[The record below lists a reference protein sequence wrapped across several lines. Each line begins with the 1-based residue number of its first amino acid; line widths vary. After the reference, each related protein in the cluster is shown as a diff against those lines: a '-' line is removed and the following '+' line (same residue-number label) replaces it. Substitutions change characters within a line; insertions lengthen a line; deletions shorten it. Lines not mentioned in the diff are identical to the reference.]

1 MLKKV
6 FFILCLVVC
15 VGVLFFPGCKTADP
29 ANYTLTVSVGDGI
42 SGTPATGSYSYVE
55 NDVVNYS
62 YTAQAGYGNLAVTL
76 DGAPVANAGVI
87 TMTASHT
94 LAVTAVI
101 DVRGLWTGLFY
112 YQTDDCYFTVT
123 FSGGVLS
130 GATYGMFDFEGT
142 YVNGNFT
149 LSGNDIEFNLIYPS
163 GNNELACT
171 GTLSN
176 PNAMSG
182 DWIWY
187 HNDIEEVKGTL
198 DRAR

>member
-1 MLKKV
+1 M
-6 FFILCLVVC
+6 CLLVC
-15 VGVLFFPGCKTADP
+15 VGILFFPGCKTADP
-29 ANYTLTVSVGDGI
+29 ASYTLTVSVSNGVIGI
-42 SGTPATGSYSYVE
+42 PATGSYSYAE
-55 NDVVNYS
+55 NDTVSYNYS
-62 YTAQAGYGNLAVTL
+62 AQAGYGNLAVTL
-76 DGAPVANAGVI
+76 DGAPVANSGVI

-101 DVRGLWTGLFY
+101 DVRGIWTGRFY
-112 YQTDDCYFTVT
+112 YLGDDCYFTVT

-130 GATYGMFDFEGT
+130 GATYGMFDWEGA

-163 GNNELACT
+163 GNAELACT

-187 HNDIEEVKGTL
+187 ENNIEEANGTWDL
-198 DRAR
+198 AR